1 MSNSQLIDEIQQLLA
16 EQPQDICL
24 SSIVLGNLEEPKYNN
39 FIDCNFVESFQGHYI
54 LLKYLK
60 SSNSNLDC
68 KIFPRKD
75 SIRKII
81 SSKILNS
88 IYQYEKDIDTL
99 AEVNDFRILS
109 AATFRTGIYVGGKL
123 KLTLDRK
130 GSLELLRSDRTNNQI
145 QKNPSESQI
154 VLQVED
160 AYLHSDI
167 SDKSI
172 NEDKIK
178 EIEEDNQKK
187 DREIARLKEQ
197 LKNISSQSYDNNEL
211 LRLREECN
219 NLRGKLSQIFH
230 IAQPSTL
237 SINVREEGMVDN
249 TEIMDDSRKNDELE
263 RDLLQHT
270 QKDVP
275 IPTSVDSFIPNENQS
290 LDSKTIEILKWYQ
303 HYQDRPDLLEQ
314 HTQKV
319 SEMDDSFNV
328 RRAKANA
335 TIVLAPASNH
345 SFLIYRDYYMF
356 PRPDSKITNPKL
368 NTFEACFECENF
380 SSGAPFQVLKP
391 AIVSKLSVGDDRWQ
405 LQERGQLKFL

>member
-88 IYQYEKDIDTL
+88 IYQYEKDIYTL

-130 GSLELLRSDRTNNQI
+130 GRLELLKSDRTNNQI
-145 QKNPSESQI
+145 QKNPSESKST
-154 VLQVED
+154 LEVED
-160 AYLHSDI
+160 AYPRSDI
-167 SDKSI
+167 GNKSI
-172 NEDKIK
+172 NEDRMK

-187 DREIARLKEQ
+187 DREIARLREQ
-197 LKNISSQSYDNNEL
+197 LTNTSSQSRDTNEL
-211 LRLREECN
+211 SRLREERN
-219 NLRGKLSQIFH
+219 SLRDKLNQIIK
-230 IAQPSTL
+230 IAQSSML
-237 SINVREEGMVDN
+237 GVMISEESIVNNPEKIDAAREYY
-249 TEIMDDSRKNDELE
+249 LPE

-275 IPTSVDSFIPNENQS
+275 IPTLVDSFIPNENQP
-290 LDSKTIEILKWYQ
+290 LDSQTIEILNWYQ
-303 HYQDRPDLLEQ
+303 HHQDRPDFLEK

-319 SEMDDSFNV
+319 SEIEDSFNA
-328 RRAKANA
+328 RRSGLNNA
-335 TIVLAPASNH
+335 IVLAPASNH
-345 SFLIYRDYYMF
+345 SFLIYNDYYMF

-380 SSGAPFQVLKP
+380 SSGAAFEVLKP
-391 AIVSKLSVGDDRWQ
+391 AIVSKLSVEDDRWQ
-405 LQERGQLKFL
+405 LQERGKLKFL

>member
-1 MSNSQLIDEIQQLLA
+1 MLNSQLIDEIQQLLA
-16 EQPQDICL
+16 EQSQDICL

-39 FIDCNFVESFQGHYI
+39 FIDCNFVESFEGHYI
-54 LLKYLK
+54 LLKYLR

-68 KIFPRKD
+68 KILPRKG

-88 IYQYEKDIDTL
+88 IYQYEKDIYTL
-99 AEVNDFRILS
+99 AEVNDFKILS

-160 AYLHSDI
+160 AYLHSDM

-172 NEDKIK
+172 NENKIK

-211 LRLREECN
+211 LQLREECN

-237 SINVREEGMVDN
+237 GINVREEGMVDN
-249 TEIMDDSRKNDELE
+249 TEIMDDSRENDELE
-263 RDLLQHT
+263 RDLVQYN
-270 QKDVP
+270 QEDA
-275 IPTSVDSFIPNENQS
+275 INPTLVHSFIPNENQL
-290 LDSKTIEILKWYQ
+290 LDSLNWDQ
-303 HYQDRPDLLEQ
+303 HYRNNPDFLEQ
-314 HTQKV
+314 YAQKV
-319 SEMDDSFNV
+319 SEIEESFNA
-328 RRAKANA
+328 RRSGASVA
-335 TIVLAPASNH
+335 IVLAPASNH
-345 SFLIYRDYYMF
+345 SFLIYNDYYMF

-391 AIVSKLSVGDDRWQ
+391 AIVFKPSVEDDRWQ
-405 LQERGQLKFL
+405 LQERGKLRFL

>member
-1 MSNSQLIDEIQQLLA
+1 
-16 EQPQDICL
+16 
-24 SSIVLGNLEEPKYNN
+24 
-39 FIDCNFVESFQGHYI
+39 
-54 LLKYLK
+54 
-60 SSNSNLDC
+60 
-68 KIFPRKD
+68 
-75 SIRKII
+75 
-81 SSKILNS
+81 
-88 IYQYEKDIDTL
+88 
-99 AEVNDFRILS
+99 
-109 AATFRTGIYVGGKL
+109 L

-160 AYLHSDI
+160 AYLHSDM

-172 NEDKIK
+172 NENKIK

-211 LRLREECN
+211 LQLREECN

-237 SINVREEGMVDN
+237 GINVREEGMVDN
-249 TEIMDDSRKNDELE
+249 TEIMDDSRENDELE
-263 RDLLQHT
+263 RDLVQYN
-270 QKDVP
+270 QEDA
-275 IPTSVDSFIPNENQS
+275 INPTLVHSFIPNENQL
-290 LDSKTIEILKWYQ
+290 LDSLNWDQ
-303 HYQDRPDLLEQ
+303 HYRNNPDFLEQ
-314 HTQKV
+314 YAQKV
-319 SEMDDSFNV
+319 SEIEESFNA
-328 RRAKANA
+328 RRSGASVA
-335 TIVLAPASNH
+335 IVLAPASNH
-345 SFLIYRDYYMF
+345 SFLIYNDYYMF

-391 AIVSKLSVGDDRWQ
+391 AIVFKLSVGDDRWQ
-405 LQERGQLKFL
+405 LQERGKLRFL